1 MSDDVRDLLV
11 RGVAAAKANEKDQA
25 RFYLEW
31 VLRREDK
38 DREQAVDA
46 LLWLSQ
52 LTDNPAD
59 KRECLEN
66 ILVLDPAHPL
76 ARRGMAILDGRL
88 KPQDVMNPD
97 QPVQPVKPDATPA
110 AFNVRRYICPRC
122 GGKMAYDP
130 KRRSLSCSYCGHQMW
145 EYQAVMSGALA
156 TVDEQDFFATLPTA
170 SAHRWELPTARTL
183 TCQGCGAA
191 FALLPL
197 QISGACPFCDSPHVV
212 GSNETRELIQ
222 PEGVLPFQFDDNTAL
237 QYATRWLKKQPFR
250 PEDLDRK
257 AATARPRGVYMPFW
271 TFDMGGELKWHAVYE
286 DDRKVF
292 TRNDLYLVSEDDLL
306 IPASHSLPLDLLNKV
321 GDFDTKALV
330 PYSPDLLADW
340 ATEIYQLPMSDAAL
354 IARQRVVE
362 AAKKHIRD
370 YILGD
375 KNLRELTCSTL
386 GLIVETFK
394 LVLLPV
400 WMTSYQ
406 YSGKRY
412 PVAIN
417 GQTGRVAGT
426 LQRNKAQKLL
436 AWVLGDA

>member
-1 MSDDVRDLLV
+1 MSDEVRDLLV

-38 DREQAVDA
+38 DPEQAVDA

-52 LTDNPAD
+52 LADNPAD
-59 KRECLEN
+59 KREYLEN

-97 QPVQPVKPDATPA
+97 QPVQPIKPDATPA
-110 AFNVRRYICPRC
+110 AFNVRRYICLKC
-122 GGKMAYDP
+122 GGKMAYDA
-130 KRRSLSCSYCGHQMW
+130 KRRSLSCGYCGHQMW

-183 TCQGCGAA
+183 TCQGCGAVL
-191 FALLPL
+191 ALSPL

-237 QYATRWLKKQPFR
+237 HYATRWLKKRPFR
-250 PEDLDRK
+250 PDDLDRR
-257 AATARPRGVYMPFW
+257 AVMARPRGVYMPFW
-271 TFDMGGELKWHAVYE
+271 TFDMGGELKWRAVYE
-286 DDRKVF
+286 DDRQVL

-321 GDFDTKALV
+321 ADFDTKALA
-330 PYSPDLLADW
+330 PYSPDFLADW

-362 AAKKHIRD
+362 AAKKHIREI
-370 YILGD
+370 ILGD

-386 GLIVETFK
+386 GMIVETFK

-406 YSGKRY
+406 YGGKRY
-412 PVAIN
+412 PVALN
-417 GQTGRVAGT
+417 GQTGQVAGT

-436 AWVLGDA
+436 AWVLGEA